1 MTREGV
7 VFLCWFWILQMLH
20 VTEGSTKECRC
31 PSASILSHFPSEV
44 PKDTCCLNYSGSTFN
59 QVPWATFLS
68 HTHLQVLD
76 LTNCNISHID
86 HSDIGDAAS
95 SLRELYL
102 SQNRLTSLPADF
114 LTKAYSLEVLDLG
127 ENHLKH
133 LPEQFLQSSDK
144 LRALILERNQL
155 SSLPHSVLKPS
166 LEHLELVGNH
176 WACTCS
182 LTSLPAD
189 FLTKAYSLEVLD
201 LGENHLKHLPEQ
213 FLQSSDKLRALI
225 LERNQLS
232 SLPHSV
238 LKPSLEH
245 LELVGNHWA
254 CTCSLWEGLQI
265 GLHDNSSNL
274 HDLVG
279 NLSCAAP
286 HNLAGRSVWSL
297 KNGDVCHL
305 ANLTA
310 LFILLP
316 LFLLLS
322 LVLCWC
328 CGRKKK
334 RKDSSSFSPTRKR
347 SNNSYCNGR
356 WPHAKLPAGDSA
368 VAVDG
373 GKEVILRNQLILQ
386 PSSNLLDSTRDI
398 YEEVEIKLGSVDSLA
413 PPPSTCSTEGT
424 AGKQDLDTVSVS
436 EVMKDSADREKAY
449 LTQSTEYYSLVPGI
463 EIEDSDHGEYENVDL
478 S

>member
-1 MTREGV
+1 MVKKLCHCLISLKFCLILGFFV
-7 VFLCWFWILQMLH
+7 FVVGLVFLCGLGILQMLS
-20 VTEGSTKECRC
+20 VTEGSIGGCGC
-31 PSASILSHFPSEV
+31 PAASILSHFPSKV
-44 PKDTCCLNYSGSTFN
+44 PNDTCCLNYSGSTFN
-59 QVPWATFLS
+59 QMSWPAFLS

-86 HSDIGDAAS
+86 HSEVGDAVS

-127 ENHLKH
+127 VNHLKD
-133 LPEQFLQSSDK
+133 LPERFLQNSDK
-144 LRALILERNQL
+144 LRVLILGWNQL
-155 SSLPHSVLKPS
+155 SALPHSALKPS
-166 LEHLELVGNH
+166 LKHLELIGNP
-176 WACTCS
+176 WDCTC
-182 LTSLPAD
+182 L
-189 FLTKAYSLEVLD
+189 
-201 LGENHLKHLPEQ
+201 
-213 FLQSSDKLRALI
+213 
-225 LERNQLS
+225 
-232 SLPHSV
+232 
-238 LKPSLEH
+238 
-245 LELVGNHWA
+245 
-254 CTCSLWEGLQI
+254 LWEGLQS
-265 GLHDNSSNL
+265 GLHDNSSSL
-274 HDLVG
+274 QDLVG
-279 NLSCAAP
+279 NLTCASP
-286 HNLAGRSVWSL
+286 QNLAGRTIWSL
-297 KNGDVCHL
+297 QTSDVCHV

-316 LFLLLS
+316 LLLLLS

-334 RKDSSSFSPTRKR
+334 RKETPSFSPTRKR
-347 SNNSYCNGR
+347 ANNPHCNGR
-356 WPHAKLPAGDSA
+356 WPHAKLPTEESA
-368 VAVDG
+368 VSVDS
-373 GKEVILRNQLILQ
+373 GKEVILRNQLMLQ
-386 PSSNLLDSTRDI
+386 PSSTLLGSTRDI

-463 EIEDSDHGEYENVDL
+463 EIEDSDHGEYESVDL

>member
-7 VFLCWFWILQMLH
+7 VFLSWFWILQMLH
-20 VTEGSTKECRC
+20 VTEGSAKECGC
-31 PSASILSHFPSEV
+31 PSVSILSHFPSEV
-44 PKDTCCLNYSGSTFN
+44 PNDTCCLNYSGSTFS
-59 QVPWATFLS
+59 QVPWEAFLS

-86 HSDIGDAAS
+86 HSEVGDAVS

-114 LTKAYSLEVLDLG
+114 LNKAYSLEVLDLG
-127 ENHLKH
+127 ENRLKH

-144 LRALILERNQL
+144 LRALILEWNQL
-155 SSLPHSVLKPS
+155 SALPHSVLKPS
-166 LEHLELVGNH
+166 LERLELAGN
-176 WACTCS
+176 
-182 LTSLPAD
+182 P
-189 FLTKAYSLEVLD
+189 
-201 LGENHLKHLPEQ
+201 
-213 FLQSSDKLRALI
+213 
-225 LERNQLS
+225 
-232 SLPHSV
+232 
-238 LKPSLEH
+238 
-245 LELVGNHWA
+245 WA
-254 CTCSLWEGLQI
+254 CTCSLWEGLQT

-286 HNLAGRSVWSL
+286 QNLEGRSVWSL
-297 KNGDVCHL
+297 QTSDVCHL

-334 RKDSSSFSPTRKR
+334 RKESSSFSPTRKR
-347 SNNSYCNGR
+347 SNNSHCNGR
-356 WPHAKLPAGDSA
+356 WPHAKLPASESA
-368 VAVDG
+368 VAADG

-386 PSSNLLDSTRDI
+386 PSSNLLGSTRDI

-463 EIEDSDHGEYENVDL
+463 EIEDSDHGEYESVDL